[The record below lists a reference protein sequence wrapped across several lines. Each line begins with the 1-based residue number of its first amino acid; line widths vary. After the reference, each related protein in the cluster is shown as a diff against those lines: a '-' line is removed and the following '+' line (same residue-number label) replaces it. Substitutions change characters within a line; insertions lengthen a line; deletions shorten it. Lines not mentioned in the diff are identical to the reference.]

1 MPIEYEYR
9 YYNYNKEYLLK
20 KIIELGGEKVFDKKL
35 CKNYNFLDKS
45 NKKMTH
51 RIRTFDDTNFIY
63 SQKIKV
69 NKFEKENELII
80 NSNIENIRKIF
91 ENIGLRQIRYVEKFR
106 EKWKINDIEIVFDS
120 YPGCP
125 EYCEI
130 EAKTFDDL
138 IKYEENLNMK
148 KYRFNGGMNKLL
160 FQEFGIKK
168 FNFKNNVSF
177 SKIDQLEKKV
187 TKNLEKFKLI
197 VENYQS
203 YKK

>member
-20 KIIELGGEKVFDKKL
+20 KIIEFEGEKVFDKKL
-35 CKNYNFLDKS
+35 CKNYKFLDKS

-69 NKFEKENELII
+69 NKFEEENELII
-80 NSNIENIRKIF
+80 NTNIENIRKMF
-91 ENIGLRQIRYVEKFR
+91 ENLGLRQIYYVEKFR

-168 FNFKNNVSF
+168 FNFKNSVSF